1 MAYNILFNIFNA
13 SILIIFQLFTKSTSN
28 IHLLKKNIMKK
39 IHLLLL
45 LIPVWMTMTHA
56 LPTMGQSLT
65 QFEDTPPT
73 LKNLYY
79 DIDGDGIQEYLYEVN
94 ENGEHFYA
102 WHSLDGTI
110 KQKIIDYSNTCY
122 NVVAVMELNGD
133 GQPDLIFNSNGKGN
147 ILYVSQAEGSKM
159 VTIKDDAHSF
169 TPVDL
174 NRDGRKD
181 LFFFERI
188 QSWPTLYA
196 PFALIQ
202 SSDGTFIQ
210 KPFPVVTDAE
220 ELSNVSHHNGGNG
233 IFKVDNTIFS
243 GAAIPERGTNYP
255 TEPEQMQVID
265 VNADGYPDLF
275 SPKGLS
281 FLSLPDGRYY
291 TASLGTSV
299 TTCEI
304 NGDGITDYVL
314 FDANTGNVNLMR
326 STPSG
331 YETERIAN
339 NSHITKVQT
348 CDLDSDG
355 YQDLLLTIDKTKQ
368 TTYAFIIFLRNQGDG
383 TFKKSEQGI
392 DGQYTFHEVVNL
404 DGKPGLTAVKE
415 YKNEDGYMKYDFNL
429 FQWDTNFNLTE
440 TMLLPDGY
448 QLSNKENPF
457 MADLNGDGK
466 LDFLVT
472 KNMNYYLCTLEN
484 AQTITVESPG
494 APTYAVDAATGLI
507 RMEWQAPSQEPGLT
521 YEVRIGTAP
530 GLGNIVSTQS
540 NADGRRRT
548 ATEGNA
554 GSSTYMMLN
563 AGTWPEGTYYMA
575 VQAISPNDIGSA
587 WSEEILF
594 ENHLVSTE
602 FTASANE
609 LSTADTLHIS
619 PIYAH
624 EGGNYQYKLHPD
636 GRVVNQTANGTAD
649 IVFDCYGSKTVTLSL
664 DGHTFSQ
671 GIQVLPFRKEIADN
685 YRGCSFDLNQ
695 DGWPEGFSTK
705 LYSNTQGTFKE
716 LMKSFN
722 TDLNIKSG
730 YVVDFNQDGL
740 PDILSNS
747 ITVNNQ
753 KRRFLLNDDD
763 MDFHTYEG
771 DIWLNTP
778 GNPMAD
784 NIELTPIGDIDNNG
798 LVDFVSLNTIYKNNG
813 NGVLEEK
820 LLYEG
825 TEYITPIGV
834 ADFNQD
840 GYLDIVAAFDINSNF
855 RQRLYL
861 NQGEWN
867 FDIIELPAQSSTAHL
882 IDIADINQD
891 GIPDLIYANYKEN
904 KYYANLCD
912 ESLSFA
918 ERIALPGIPFVDLD
932 MDGMPEYIAQ
942 ADYGS
947 TDKDSLIFIH
957 KNGKRLS
964 MDLEQNLPFSF
975 MFTDCYPGNIG
986 SNSSNSYTDVDG
998 DGVPDLNSEIRI
1010 RSSFKNTAPSVPQNI
1025 YASQT
1030 ADGLTIYWNAA
1041 TDQETPSSGLRY
1053 NLSVKKKGVSG
1064 EGAYL
1069 ISPLNL
1075 TDNKAQTG
1083 EPGYLHY
1090 RTATRFTIPTT
1101 ALEAGQTYEIQVQ
1114 TVDPWNAHSDF
1125 SPVYE
1130 YTAQAVSLL
1139 KLPGKGRVSWPI
1151 PFETTILGNPQIDT
1165 DGGVIDGNTIKWNK
1179 AGLKTVTLTVDDIV
1193 CQAQIEI
1200 LDLPDMFIDLP
1211 KEVIAGTP
1219 VKGILPEYLLSPGVT
1234 FEIIRE
1240 EGVEFIHESGQR
1252 EATFIF
1258 PEKDGQYELNVKATN
1273 DVFGTNYVSTRV
1285 EVTGSGFT
1293 PSIKQVNTDESTG
1306 RNRISWDVPTELP
1319 APLQPGTV
1327 RIYRET
1333 NVTDHYEL
1341 LGEAPLS
1348 DGSFVD
1354 LFSTPALLA
1363 QRYFI
1368 TMATNYGSETQ
1379 GSKTH
1384 ANAHLMVNRAT
1395 GHNINLSWTPYTGQK
1410 VMQYVILSGPSPDQL
1425 TELTTVSGNTL
1436 SYTHVRA
1443 SDDAT
1448 YYALDVRFDIPQTR
1462 APENDIR
1469 NRSNVVCSTEA
1480 FNVTMA
1486 ESITITS
1493 LETELKLDSEQP
1505 QLHLQATILP
1515 MSTTLKRVQWSIID
1529 GETLA
1534 TISQDGTVTLKDN
1547 AMGGQVTVEA
1557 AATDGSGIR
1566 ETVTF
1571 SASPY
1576 TNIVPVEEE
1585 EVCVY
1590 VNNGIIHVKGLHSS
1604 TSLRLY
1610 NLQGTLLHHSE
1621 VSGDTQIST
1630 SGLRGIYLLQVGRK
1644 TRKLVLR

>member
-1 MAYNILFNIFNA
+1 
-13 SILIIFQLFTKSTSN
+13 
-28 IHLLKKNIMKK
+28 MKK
-39 IHLLLL
+39 KHLLL
-45 LIPVWMTMTHA
+45 LIPVWMTIMHA
-56 LPTMGQSLT
+56 LPVMGQSLAPI
-65 QFEDTPPT
+65 EGIPPT
-73 LKNLYY
+73 LKSLYY
-79 DIDGDGIQEYLYEVN
+79 DINGDGIQEYLYEIN

-102 WHSLDGTI
+102 WHSLDGSI
-110 KQKIIDYSNTCY
+110 RQKIADYSDICY
-122 NVVAVMELNGD
+122 SVVAIMELNGD
-133 GQPDLIFNSNGKGN
+133 GQPEVIFSSNGKGN
-147 ILYVSQAEGSKM
+147 RLYVSQAEGSKM
-159 VTIKDDAHSF
+159 VSIKNYAHSF

-188 QSWPTLYA
+188 QDWPTLYA

-210 KPFPVVTDAE
+210 KPFPIVTDAE
-220 ELSNVSHHNGGNG
+220 ELTAASYQNGGSG
-233 IFKVDNTIFS
+233 IFKVNNTIFS
-243 GAAIPERGTNYP
+243 GAAIPEHGTSYP

-265 VNADGYPDLF
+265 LNADGYPDLF

-304 NGDGITDYVL
+304 NGDGVTDYVL
-314 FDANTGNVNLMR
+314 FDANTGDVNLMR

-368 TTYAFIIFLRNQGDG
+368 TSYAFIIFLRNQGNG
-383 TFKKSEQGI
+383 TFKKSEQGM
-392 DGQYTFHEVVNL
+392 DGQYTFHEVVYL
-404 DGKPGLTAVKE
+404 GGKPGLTAVKE
-415 YKNEDGYMKYDFNL
+415 YVHEEGYMKYDFYL
-429 FQWDTNFNLTE
+429 LQWDAGFNLKE

-472 KNMNYYLCTLEN
+472 PNNMKHYLCTVEN
-484 AQTITVESPG
+484 AQTIKLESPDS
-494 APTYAVDAATGLI
+494 PTYAVDAATGLVRI
-507 RMEWQAPSQEPGLT
+507 EWQAPSQEPGLT
-521 YEVRIGTAP
+521 YEVRVGSAP
-530 GLGNIVSTQS
+530 GLGNIVSAQS
-540 NADGRRRT
+540 NADGIRRT
-548 ATEGNA
+548 TMKGNA

-575 VQAISPNDIGSA
+575 VQTISPNGIGSV
-587 WSEEILF
+587 WSEEISF
-594 ENHLVSTE
+594 KNHLVSTE

-619 PIYAH
+619 PIYAR

-636 GRVVNQTANGTAD
+636 GRVINQMTNGTAD
-649 IVFDCYGSKTVTLSL
+649 IVFDSYGSKTVTLSL

-671 GIQVLPFRKEIADN
+671 GIRVLPFRKETVDSYSGYA
-685 YRGCSFDLNQ
+685 FDLNQ
-695 DGWPEGFSTK
+695 DGWPEGYSIK

-722 TDLNIKSG
+722 TDLYINHGG

-740 PDILSNS
+740 PDILGNS
-747 ITVNNQ
+747 MTVNNQ
-753 KRRFLLNDDD
+753 KKRFLLNDGN
-763 MDFHTYEG
+763 MDFHAYEG
-771 DIWLNTP
+771 DLCLNTP

-784 NIELTPIGDIDNNG
+784 NIGLTPIGDIDNNG
-798 LVDFVSLNTIYKNNG
+798 LIDFVSLNTIYKNNG

-825 TEYITPIGV
+825 TEYIRPVAV
-834 ADFNQD
+834 ADFNRD
-840 GYLDIVAAFDINSNF
+840 GYLDIIAAFSTNSNF

-867 FDIIELPAQSSTAHL
+867 FDIIELPTQSTTSSLT
-882 IDIADINQD
+882 DIADVNQD
-891 GIPDLIYANYKEN
+891 GIPDLIYANYNEN
-904 KYYANLCD
+904 RYYAYLCD
-912 ESLSFA
+912 ESFSFA
-918 ERIALPGIPFVDLD
+918 ERIALPGIPFADLD
-932 MDGMPEYIAQ
+932 MDGMPEYITQ

-947 TDKDSLIFIH
+947 ADKDSLIFMD

-964 MDLEQNLPFSF
+964 MDLEQNLPVFLL
-975 MFTDCYPGNIG
+975 TDFYPGNIN
-986 SNSSNSYTDVDG
+986 SNSSFNSYTDVDG
-998 DGVPDLNSEIRI
+998 DGVPDVNAAIRI
-1010 RSSFKNTAPSVPQNI
+1010 RSSFKNTAPAVPQNI

-1030 ADGLTIYWNAA
+1030 ADGLTIYWDAA

-1053 NLSVKKKGVSG
+1053 NLSVKKKGASG

-1075 TDNKAQTG
+1075 TNNKAQTG

-1165 DGGVIDGNTIKWNK
+1165 DGGVIEGNTIKWSK

-1193 CQAQIEI
+1193 CQAKIEI
-1200 LDLPDMFIDLP
+1200 LNLPGMFIDLP
-1211 KEVIAGTP
+1211 KEVMAGTP

-1234 FEIIRE
+1234 FDILRE

-1293 PSIKQVNTDESTG
+1293 PSIKQVSIDETTG

-1333 NVTDHYEL
+1333 NVTDRYEL

-1354 LFSTPALLA
+1354 LTSTPALLA

-1379 GSKTH
+1379 GSKAH
-1384 ANAHLMVNRAT
+1384 ANVHLMVNRAT
-1395 GHNINLSWTPYTGQK
+1395 GHNINLSWTPYEGRQ
-1410 VMQYVILSGPSPDQL
+1410 VMQYVILSGPSPDRL
-1425 TELTTVSGNTL
+1425 TELTRVSGHTL
-1436 SYTHVRA
+1436 GYTHLRT
-1443 SDDAT
+1443 SDETT
-1448 YYALDVRFDIPQTR
+1448 YYALAVRFDAPQTR
-1462 APENDIR
+1462 GPENDAHR
-1469 NRSNVVCSTEA
+1469 QSNVVSSADA

-1493 LETELKLDSEQP
+1493 QEAELKLDSEQP
-1505 QLHLQATILP
+1505 QLHLQATVLP
-1515 MSTTLKRVQWSIID
+1515 MSTTLKRVQWSITD

-1547 AMGGQVTVEA
+1547 DKGGQVTVEA
-1557 AATDGSGIR
+1557 TATDGSGIHA
-1566 ETVTF
+1566 TVTF
-1571 SASPY
+1571 YANPY
-1576 TNIVPVEEE
+1576 TDITPIEEE
-1585 EVCVY
+1585 EICVN
-1590 VNNGIIHVKGLHSS
+1590 VTHGIIHVKGLRSS
-1604 TSLRLY
+1604 TVLRLY
-1610 NLQGTLLHHSE
+1610 NLQGTLLHQSE

-1630 SGLRGIYLLQVGRK
+1630 AGLRGIYILQVGRK
-1644 TRKLVLR
+1644 AQKLILR

>member
-1 MAYNILFNIFNA
+1 
-13 SILIIFQLFTKSTSN
+13 
-28 IHLLKKNIMKK
+28 MKK
-39 IHLLLL
+39 KHLLL
-45 LIPVWMTMTHA
+45 LIPVWMTIMHA
-56 LPTMGQSLT
+56 LPVMGQSLAPI
-65 QFEDTPPT
+65 EGIPPT
-73 LKNLYY
+73 LKSLYY
-79 DIDGDGIQEYLYEVN
+79 DIDGDGIQEYLYEIN

-102 WHSLDGTI
+102 WRSLDGTI
-110 KQKIIDYSNTCY
+110 MQKIADHSDICYS
-122 NVVAVMELNGD
+122 VVAFMELNGD
-133 GQPDLIFNSNGKGN
+133 GQPEVIFGSNGAGN
-147 ILYVSQAEGSKM
+147 QLYVSQAEGSKM
-159 VTIKDDAHSF
+159 VTIKNYAHSF

-188 QSWPTLYA
+188 QDWPTLYA

-210 KPFPVVTDAE
+210 KPFPIVTDAE
-220 ELSNVSHHNGGNG
+220 ELTAASYQNGGSG
-233 IFKVDNTIFS
+233 IFKVNNTIFS
-243 GAAIPERGTNYP
+243 GAAIPEHGTSYP

-265 VNADGYPDLF
+265 LNADGYPDLF

-304 NGDGITDYVL
+304 NGDGVTDYVL
-314 FDANTGNVNLMR
+314 FDANTGDVNLMR
-326 STPSG
+326 STASG

-355 YQDLLLTIDKTKQ
+355 HQDLLLTIDKTKQ
-368 TTYAFIIFLRNQGDG
+368 TAYAFIIFLRNQGNG
-383 TFKKSEQGI
+383 TFKKSEQGM
-392 DGQYTFHEVVNL
+392 DGQYTFHEVVYL

-415 YKNEDGYMKYDFNL
+415 YVHEEGYMKYDFYL
-429 FQWDTNFNLTE
+429 LQWDAGFNLTE

-466 LDFLVT
+466 LEFLVT
-472 KNMNYYLCTLEN
+472 PNNMKHYLCTVEN
-484 AQTITVESPG
+484 AQTITVESPDV
-494 APTYAVDAATGLI
+494 PTYAVDAATGLVRI
-507 RMEWQAPSQEPGLT
+507 EWQASSQEPGLT
-521 YEVRIGTAP
+521 YEVRVGTAP
-530 GLGNIVSTQS
+530 GLDNIVPTQS
-540 NADGRRRT
+540 NADGIRRT
-548 ATEGNA
+548 ATKGNA

-575 VQAISPNDIGSA
+575 VQTISPNGIGSA
-587 WSEEILF
+587 WSEEISF

-609 LSTADTLHIS
+609 LSTADTLRIS
-619 PIYAH
+619 PIYAR

-636 GRVVNQTANGTAD
+636 GRVINQMPNGTAD
-649 IVFDCYGSKTVTLSL
+649 IVFDSYGSKTVTLSL

-671 GIQVLPFRKEIADN
+671 GIRVLPFHKENAGSYSGN
-685 YRGCSFDLNQ
+685 AFDLNQ
-695 DGWPEGFSTK
+695 DGWPEGYSIK

-722 TDLNIKSG
+722 TDLYINHGG

-740 PDILSNS
+740 PDILGNS
-747 ITVNNQ
+747 MTVNNQ
-753 KRRFLLNDDD
+753 KKRFLLNDGN
-763 MDFHTYEG
+763 MDFHAYEG
-771 DIWLNTP
+771 DLCLNTP

-784 NIELTPIGDIDNNG
+784 NIGLIPIGDIDNNG
-798 LVDFVSLNTIYKNNG
+798 LIDFVSLNTIYKNNG

-825 TEYITPIGV
+825 TEYIRPIAV
-834 ADFNQD
+834 ADFNRD
-840 GYLDIVAAFDINSNF
+840 GYLDIVAAFSTNSNF

-861 NQGEWN
+861 NQGGWN
-867 FDIIELPAQSSTAHL
+867 FDIIELPAQSTTSSLT
-882 IDIADINQD
+882 DIADVNQD
-891 GIPDLIYANYKEN
+891 GIPDLIYANYNEN
-904 KYYANLCD
+904 RYYAYLCD
-912 ESLSFA
+912 ESFSFA
-918 ERIALPGIPFVDLD
+918 ERVALPGIPFADID

-947 TDKDSLIFIH
+947 ADKDSLIFMD

-964 MDLEQNLPFSF
+964 MDLEQNLPVFSF
-975 MFTDCYPGNIG
+975 TDFYPGNIN
-986 SNSSNSYTDVDG
+986 SNSSFNSYTDVDG
-998 DGVPDLNSEIRI
+998 DGVPDFDAATRI
-1010 RSSFKNTAPSVPQNI
+1010 RSSFKNTAPAVPQNI

-1030 ADGLTIYWNAA
+1030 ADGLTIYWDAA

-1053 NLSVKKKGVSG
+1053 NLSVKKKGASG
-1064 EGAYL
+1064 EGTYL

-1151 PFETTILGNPQIDT
+1151 PFETTILGNPQIET
-1165 DGGVIDGNTIKWNK
+1165 DGGVIDGNTIKWSK

-1211 KEVIAGTP
+1211 KEVMAGTP

-1234 FEIIRE
+1234 FDILRE

-1293 PSIKQVNTDESTG
+1293 PSIKQVSIDETTG

-1333 NVTDHYEL
+1333 DVTDRYEL

-1354 LFSTPALLA
+1354 LTSTPVLLA

-1368 TMATNYGSETQ
+1368 TMATNYGGETQ

-1384 ANAHLMVNRAT
+1384 ANVHLMVNRAT
-1395 GHNINLSWTPYTGQK
+1395 GHNINLSWTPYEGQK
-1410 VMQYVILSGPSPDQL
+1410 VMQYAILSGPSPDQL

-1462 APENDIR
+1462 APENGTR

-1493 LETELKLDSEQP
+1493 QEAELKLDSEQP
-1505 QLHLQATILP
+1505 QLHLQATVLP
-1515 MSTTLKRVQWSIID
+1515 MSTTLKRVQWSITD

-1534 TISQDGTVTLKDN
+1534 SISQDGTVTLKDN
-1547 AMGGQVTVEA
+1547 DKGGQVTVEA
-1557 AATDGSGIR
+1557 TATDGSGIHT
-1566 ETVTF
+1566 TVTF
-1571 SASPY
+1571 YANPY
-1576 TNIVPVEEE
+1576 TDITPIEEE
-1585 EVCVY
+1585 GICVN
-1590 VNNGIIHVKGLHSS
+1590 VTHGIIHVKGLRSA
-1604 TSLRLY
+1604 TILRLY
-1610 NLQGTLLHHSE
+1610 NLQGTLLHQSE

-1630 SGLRGIYLLQVGRK
+1630 AGLKGIYILQVGRK
-1644 TRKLVLR
+1644 AQKLILR

>member
-1 MAYNILFNIFNA
+1 MVHNVLFNIFKA
-13 SILIIFQLFTKSTSN
+13 SILVIFQSFTKDTSN
-28 IHLLKKNIMKK
+28 IHLKKNIMRKK
-39 IHLLLL
+39 HLLLL
-45 LIPVWMTMTHA
+45 ILVWMTMTHA
-56 LPTMGQSLT
+56 LPTMGQSLAPI
-65 QFEDTPPT
+65 EGIPPT
-73 LKNLYY
+73 LKSLYY
-79 DIDGDGIQEYLYEVN
+79 DIDGDGIQEYLYETN
-94 ENGEHFYA
+94 KNGEHFYA
-102 WHSLDGTI
+102 WHSLDGAI
-110 KQKIIDYSNTCY
+110 KQKIADYSDTCHH
-122 NVVAVMELNGD
+122 VITVMELNGD
-133 GQPDLIFNSNGKGN
+133 GQPEVIFGSNGKGN
-147 ILYVSQAEGSKM
+147 QLYVSQAEGSKM
-159 VTIKDDAHSF
+159 VTIKNYAHSF
-169 TPVDL
+169 TPVDI

-188 QSWPTLYA
+188 QDWPTLYA

-202 SSDGTFIQ
+202 YSDGTFIQ
-210 KPFPVVTDAE
+210 KPLPIVTNAE
-220 ELSNVSHHNGGNG
+220 ELTAANYQNGGSG
-233 IFKVDNTIFS
+233 IFKVNNTIFS

-265 VNADGYPDLF
+265 LNADGYPDLF
-275 SPKGLS
+275 SSKGLS

-314 FDANTGNVNLMR
+314 FDANTGDVNLMR

-339 NSHITKVQT
+339 NSHITQIQT

-355 YQDLLLTIDKTKQ
+355 NQDLLLTIDKTQQ
-368 TTYAFIIFLRNQGDG
+368 TTYAFIIFLRNQGNG

-404 DGKPGLTAVKE
+404 DGKPGLTAVKK
-415 YKNEDGYMKYDFNL
+415 YINEDGYMKYDFNL

-440 TMLLPDGY
+440 TMLLPDDY

-457 MADLNGDGK
+457 IADLNGDGK

-472 KNMNYYLCTLEN
+472 KNMDYYLCTLEN

-521 YEVRIGTAP
+521 YEVRVGTAP
-530 GLGNIVSTQS
+530 GLGNIVPTQS
-540 NADGRRRT
+540 NADGKRRT
-548 ATEGNA
+548 VQKGNA
-554 GSSTYMMLN
+554 GSSTYMILN

-575 VQAISPNDIGSA
+575 VQAINPNGIGSA

-594 ENHLVSTE
+594 ENHLISTE

-609 LSTADTLHIS
+609 LSTADTLHVS
-619 PIYAH
+619 PIYAR
-624 EGGNYQYKLHPD
+624 EGGNYQYKLYPD
-636 GRVVNQTANGTAD
+636 GRVVNLTTNGTAD
-649 IVFDCYGSKTVTLSL
+649 IVFDSYGTKTVTLSL

-671 GIQVLPFRKEIADN
+671 GIQVLPFRREAAN
-685 YRGCSFDLNQ
+685 GYSGYSFDFNQ
-695 DGWPEGFSTK
+695 DGWPEGFSIK

-722 TDLNIKSG
+722 TDLYINHGG

-740 PDILSNS
+740 PDILGNS
-747 ITVNNQ
+747 MTVNNQ
-753 KRRFLLNDDD
+753 KKRFLLNDGD
-763 MDFHTYEG
+763 MDFHTYEE
-771 DIWLNTP
+771 DLCLNTP
-778 GNPMAD
+778 GNPIAD
-784 NIELTPIGDIDNNG
+784 NIGLTPIGDIDNNG
-798 LVDFVSLNTIYKNNG
+798 LVDFVSLNTFYKNNG

-825 TEYITPIGV
+825 TEYFKPIAV

-840 GYLDIVAAFDINSNF
+840 GYLDIVATYSINSKF
-855 RQRLYL
+855 SQRLYL
-861 NQGEWN
+861 NQGGWK
-867 FDIIELPAQSSTAHL
+867 FDIIELSAQNITASL
-882 IDIADINQD
+882 TDIADVNQD
-891 GIPDLIYANYKEN
+891 GRPDLIYENYNEN
-904 KYYANLCD
+904 KYYAYLCD
-912 ESLSFA
+912 ESFSFT
-918 ERIALPGIPFVDLD
+918 ERMALPGKPFADLD
-932 MDGMPEYIAQ
+932 MDGMPECISQ

-947 TDKDSLIFIH
+947 ADEDSLIFID

-964 MDLEQNLPFSF
+964 MDLAQNLTSSIFSNF
-975 MFTDCYPGNIG
+975 YPGNIS
-986 SNSSNSYTDVDG
+986 SNSSSYTDVDG
-998 DGVPDLNSEIRI
+998 DGVPDLDASIRI
-1010 RSSFKNTAPSVPQNI
+1010 RSSFKNTAPTIPQNI

-1030 ADGLTIYWNAA
+1030 ADGLTIYWDAA

-1053 NLSVKKKGVSG
+1053 NLSVKKKGASG

-1165 DGGVIDGNTIKWNK
+1165 DGGVIDGNTIKWSK
-1179 AGLKTVTLTVDDIV
+1179 AGLKTVTLTVDDTV

-1258 PEKDGQYELNVKATN
+1258 PEKDGLYELNVKATN

-1293 PSIKQVNTDESTG
+1293 PSIKQVSIDESTG

-1333 NVTDHYEL
+1333 NVTDSYEL

-1354 LFSTPALLA
+1354 LSSTPALLA

-1368 TMATNYGSETQ
+1368 TMATNYGGETQ

-1384 ANAHLMVNRAT
+1384 TNTHLMVNRAT
-1395 GHNINLSWTPYTGQK
+1395 GHNINLSWTPYEGKK

-1436 SYTHVRA
+1436 SYTHIRT

-1448 YYALDVRFDIPQTR
+1448 YYALDTRFDIPQTR
-1462 APENDIR
+1462 TSENDIR

-1486 ESITITS
+1486 KSITITS
-1493 LETELKLDSEQP
+1493 QEAELRLDSEQP
-1505 QLHLQATILP
+1505 QLHLQATVLP

-1529 GETLA
+1529 GKTLA

-1557 AATDGSGIR
+1557 TTTDGSGIHT
-1566 ETVTF
+1566 TVTF

-1590 VNNGIIHVKGLHSS
+1590 VNNGIIYVKGLHSS

-1644 TRKLVLR
+1644 TRKLILR